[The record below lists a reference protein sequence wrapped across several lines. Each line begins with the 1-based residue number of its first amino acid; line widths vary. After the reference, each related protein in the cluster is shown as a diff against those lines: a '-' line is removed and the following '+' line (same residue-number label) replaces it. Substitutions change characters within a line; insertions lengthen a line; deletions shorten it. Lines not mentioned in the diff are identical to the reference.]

1 MAGNTI
7 RTLCQFCHTNCGII
21 VKKSSTGTLTVEG
34 NPDHPVNR
42 GRCCPKAAAIPEV
55 IRSKERLKHPLK
67 KTKAG
72 FEKISWDEA
81 LRLASDRLSKI
92 RERYGPL
99 SLVRCMGAP
108 VSYQCRDGFLEFMG
122 AFGSPNMT
130 GAGNLCMVPRML
142 AFKTVLGESR
152 AEPDYDSSS
161 LVLFWGANPLVT
173 ERFAAFSAYNG
184 IQQIIPRLKNR
195 GGKIITIDPVRT
207 KTVQQSDQWIRINPG
222 TDIAL
227 GLAMIHVIIKE
238 GLYDKGFVEQYT
250 DGFDALEKHVQAHN
264 PQWAEPITGVPESEI
279 VNLART
285 YAETKPAAIYEGNGF
300 DMYVNGVDGVRV
312 VAILI
317 ALTGNLDIPGGN
329 VIMPFIRQS
338 TLPTKDVPREK
349 KLARDQFPIFWET
362 PFPAVKEAILGNTDN
377 CPRAMI
383 VHHANPVL
391 VQSNEKRTRQ
401 AMEKMDFVIASDIFP
416 TATTEMADL
425 ILPVTSTFES
435 YGYRAYSS
443 VEGGFMALAS
453 PVADPVGE
461 TRSVFE
467 VEYALAEKMGLHH
480 DYPFNDAL
488 SWIKF
493 MIKPSGVPFER
504 LDDEQ
509 IVYATPPVQYRK
521 YTESGFNTPS
531 GKVAFYSQ
539 LFEKNGYSPIPSYTE
554 PGGEPLD
561 RKSQTEKGFSLLGTN
576 RRPGLFVH
584 TKFKNLAA
592 LSKSYPEPLAIIHV
606 KDAADRGVAEGD
618 MVEVTSP
625 QGSIRLKAKLGEDMN
640 PGLVLVDF
648 GWGNPTDGKAS
659 INRLTNDTYYDPV
672 SGGTPN
678 RIFPCE
684 VKVCQ
689 NRRSESGA

>member
-1 MAGNTI
+1 MGDKPI

-21 VKKSSTGTLTVEG
+21 VKKSSTGALTVEG
-34 NPDHPVNR
+34 DPDHPANR
-42 GRCCPKAAAIPEV
+42 GRCCAKAAAIPEV
-55 IRSKERLKHPLK
+55 ISSKDRLRHPLK
-67 KTKAG
+67 KTQAG
-72 FEKISWDEA
+72 FKKISWDEA
-81 LRLASDRLSKI
+81 LTLASDRLGEI
-92 RERYGPL
+92 REKHGPL
-99 SLVRCMGAP
+99 SLVRCAGAP

-130 GAGNLCMVPRML
+130 GSGNLCMVPRMI
-142 AFKTVLGESR
+142 AFNAVLGERR

-161 LVLFWGANPLVT
+161 LVLFWGANPLAT

-184 IQQIIPRLKNR
+184 MRQIVPRLKER
-195 GGKIITIDPVRT
+195 GAKIITIDPVRT

-222 TDIAL
+222 SDIAL

-238 GLYDKGFVEQYT
+238 GLHDKGFVEQYT
-250 DGFDALEKHVQAHN
+250 DGFDALGKHVQAYD
-264 PQWAEPITGVPESEI
+264 PQWAGPITGVPESEI

-285 YAETKPAAIYEGNGF
+285 FAGTKPAAICEGNGF
-300 DMYVNGVDGVRV
+300 DMYVNGVDAVRV
-312 VAILI
+312 VAMLI
-317 ALTGNLDIPGGN
+317 ALTGNMDIPGGN
-329 VIMPFIRQS
+329 VIMPFVRQS
-338 TLPTKDVPREK
+338 VLPTKDVPGDKR
-349 KLARDQFPIFWET
+349 LARDQFPLFWGN
-362 PFPAVKEAILGNTDN
+362 PFSAVKEAILGNKDN
-377 CPRAMI
+377 RPRAMI

-391 VQSNEKRTRQ
+391 IQSNEKRTRQ
-401 AMEKMDFVIASDIFP
+401 AFEKMDFVIAGDIFP

-435 YGYRAYSS
+435 CGYRAYSS
-443 VEGGFMALAS
+443 VEGGFMALAR
-453 PVADPVGE
+453 PVAEPVGE
-461 TRSVFE
+461 SRSVFE
-467 VEYALAEKMGLHH
+467 VEYALAEKMGLHR

-488 SWIKF
+488 SWLKF

-504 LDDEQ
+504 FDDEQ
-509 IVYATPPVQYRK
+509 IAYATPPLQYRK
-521 YTESGFNTPS
+521 YAESGFNTPS

-539 LFEKNGYSPIPSYTE
+539 QFEKNGYSPIPAYTE

-561 RKSQTEKGFSLLGTN
+561 GKSQSEKGFSLLGTT
-576 RRPGLFVH
+576 RRPGSFVH

-592 LSKSYPEPLAIIHV
+592 LSKSYPEPLAVIHV
-606 KDAADRGVAEGD
+606 KDAADRSVAEGD

-625 QGSIRLKAKLGEDMN
+625 QGSIRLKARLVEDMN

-659 INRLTNDTYYDPV
+659 INMITNDTHFDPI

-684 VKVCQ
+684 LKL
-689 NRRSESGA
+689 SGSKQ